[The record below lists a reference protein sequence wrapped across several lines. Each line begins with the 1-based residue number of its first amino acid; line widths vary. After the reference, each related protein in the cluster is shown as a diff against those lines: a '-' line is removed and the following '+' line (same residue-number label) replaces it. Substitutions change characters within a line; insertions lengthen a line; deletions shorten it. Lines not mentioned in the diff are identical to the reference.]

1 MKSAGKKKKKKGG
14 EESILILGID
24 KEIGKKKKKKTFC
37 KKDMDKKGKWL
48 KRSCFFF
55 IYHPKNS

>member
-14 EESILILGID
+14 EESILILGIE
-24 KEIGKKKKKKTFC
+24 KEKEKKKKTFC